1 MPQRWEDDAVLG
13 DVRGGDVEAF
23 ANLDGGQG
31 FAFEEFVEDA
41 PAGFVGDGSEEAI
54 EWDLRR
60 GGVK

>member
-1 MPQRWEDDAVLG
+1 MEDDAVLG
-13 DVRGGDVEAF
+13 DVRGGDLEAF

-41 PAGFVGDGSEEAI
+41 PAGFVGDGGEEAI
-54 EWDLRR
+54 EVDLRR